1 MGRENFKDVAIEDY
15 LAIERE
21 DDMRYE
27 FHEGELFAMAGGSV
41 THSEN
46 M

>member
-21 DDMRYE
+21 LQR
-27 FHEGELFAMAGGSV
+27 V
-41 THSEN
+41 RVQQEN
-46 M
+46 VKLSIQK